1 MLKTGIAQR
10 YARALFQ
17 AALDQ
22 GAADEVFGDVESF
35 LAARGKT
42 PALGRVFESP
52 QVPTED
58 KHRLLDTFLKG
69 RVHKVFLDLLH
80 VLIDKKRIMYA
91 GDVAEAYRHFYE
103 THKGILEVKAI
114 TAVPLEEAQRAR
126 LIRRLEEQTKKTI
139 RLTSVVDAEILG
151 GVILRLEDRLID
163 GSVRYQLAE
172 LKRRL
177 AETKVTLAGERTADA

>member
-1 MLKTGIAQR
+1 MMRTGIAHR

-35 LAARGKT
+35 LAAKRKT

-58 KHRLLDTFLKG
+58 KHRVVDTVLKS
-69 RVHKVFLDLLH
+69 RVHKLFLDLLH
-80 VLIDKKRIMYA
+80 VLIDKQRIMFA
-91 GDVAEAYRHFYE
+91 GDVAEAYRQLYE
-103 THKGILEVKAI
+103 AHKGIIEVKAI
-114 TAVPLEEAQRAR
+114 TAIPLDDPQKEK
-126 LIRRLEEQTKKTI
+126 LIRRLAEQTKKTI
-139 RLTSVVDAEILG
+139 RLTAVVDPDIIG
-151 GVILRLEDRLID
+151 GVILKLDDQLID
-163 GSVRYQLAE
+163 GSVRHQLAE

-177 AETKVTLAGERTADA
+177 TEMKATHAGEHTAEA